1 MRNGRSGR
9 IIYFECMHTLENAHA
24 MDRKTEDIIQIKSI
38 IMLYFWIEETSFQ
51 TKDFHWRTF
60 YRSPQRMVCLEIPSC
75 CNSKQTMS
83 WRPLQVYN
91 ILHNPSFYRIGVRL
105 FTMEHWGCCFQL
117 SQQLHYGVKVNLSV
131 WILYNA
137 KVTDYLRRI
146 VYHIKLRWRFAG
158 KILGSW

>member
-60 YRSPQRMVCLEIPSC
+60 YRSPQRMNRSSPI
-75 CNSKQTMS
+75 
-83 WRPLQVYN
+83 
-91 ILHNPSFYRIGVRL
+91 
-105 FTMEHWGCCFQL
+105 
-117 SQQLHYGVKVNLSV
+117 HYGALRMLLS
-131 WILYNA
+131 I
-137 KVTDYLRRI
+137 VTTAALWSKS
-146 VYHIKLRWRFAG
+146 KLVCMNSLQR
-158 KILGSW
+158 